1 MCADLL
7 LPSFE
12 LLFPRRGLTGK
23 RGGVIVAESVDH
35 DGEVTLAE
43 LGTAFGIA
51 EFDGAEEL
59 EEVFDVEV
67 GDVGTERN
75 RSTEPRTGV

>member
-51 EFDGAEEL
+51 EL
-59 EEVFDVEV
+59 TVL
-67 GDVGTERN
+67 RN
-75 RSTEPRTGV
+75 SRRYSMSR

>member
-1 MCADLL
+1 M
-7 LPSFE
+7 
-12 LLFPRRGLTGK
+12 
-23 RGGVIVAESVDH
+23 
-35 DGEVTLAE
+35 AE